1 MLQTSKSP
9 GIDNTSAELKHG
21 DKKLWN
27 KILAPI
33 ENVYQKKCQ
42 KTVELQLYAP
52 NIIQEVN
59 SNVTIIDG
67 SSY

>member
-1 MLQTSKSP
+1 MEPPTKDEVWEIIMLLTSKSP

-33 ENVYQKKCQ
+33 ENWHQKICQ
-42 KTVELQLYAP
+42 KTGELQ
-52 NIIQEVN
+52 
-59 SNVTIIDG
+59 
-67 SSY
+67 